1 MRLAPSEFV
10 TTSSARGRG
19 RKDRD
24 RCATIEA
31 SALVHGPCA
40 CCHLFCRLRPALRPS
55 TPTRNTATCLIRKSR
70 ITTPHTET
78 LIDDSHVSRRWYHAL
93 RYGLRP
99 RHPRS
104 RPRLRIRTVRSL
116 TPRPARPSLL
126 SFPASAVAML
136 PTPRRSTQQCAIAR
150 LFSLPVPAPSR
161 AAFRPRHSLLP
172 NLRDL
177 V

>member
-1 MRLAPSEFV
+1 MRLAPSEVV

-126 SFPASAVAML
+126 SFPASASRCSLLRVGL
-136 PTPRRSTQQCAIAR
+136 RSN
-150 LFSLPVPAPSR
+150 APSR
-161 AAFRPRHSLLP
+161 AYSPSLSQLRRVPHSA
-172 NLRDL
+172 RAIRSCRI
-177 V
+177 